1 MGIKALKF
9 EMYMRVPMILQ
20 TFQIAIKEK
29 RNFSLDGC
37 YCHIFAQE
45 NIAAVLRETL
55 EEDTMEESLHDHG
68 LPPVFLVEG
77 SLKDALKYLEGILGE
92 KTCQVI

>member
-1 MGIKALKF
+1 MDIKAMKF
-9 EMYMRVPMILQ
+9 EMYMRVPMILE
-20 TFQIAIKEK
+20 TFQIAIREK
-29 RNFSLDGC
+29 KDFSLNGK

-55 EEDTMEESLHDHG
+55 EEDTMEESLHTHG

-77 SLKDALKYLEGILGE
+77 SLKDALKCLEGILGE
-92 KTCQVI
+92 KIDFI